1 MGDIPEIDCQHS
13 AVRLTLNYH
22 RLTLAFSRGPRA
34 GSTARTL
41 QNSPTTIRLARGGGQ
56 VTGNFSHCF
65 GKNRPSCKALAGQ
78 REDLVAN
85 FRKLGMRARN
95 ALKLSGITLC
105 GPQDRWIACKTARE
119 AFPGRLETRAEG
131 ANPIAAATRPHGT
144 QS

>member
-13 AVRLTLNYH
+13 ADRITLNYH

-41 QNSPTTIRLARGGGQ
+41 QNSPTTIRLARGG
-56 VTGNFSHCF
+56 VRLPEISPIVLE
-65 GKNRPSCKALAGQ
+65 KNRPSCKALAGQ

-131 ANPIAAATRPHGT
+131 ANPIAVSARPHGT